1 MLVIDNSFYY
11 YYNTFEENIY
21 NLEIAFFFFNFA
33 TKYIMDNCLNTF
45 VIFAKGMFAIKQ
57 VHCECIYYNFP
68 KDKL

>member
-33 TKYIMDNCLNTF
+33 TKYIMDNCLFKYFCN
-45 VIFAKGMFAIKQ
+45 ICKGYVRNKTST
-57 VHCECIYYNFP
+57 
-68 KDKL
+68 L